1 MHYKSIVYV
10 LGYVL
15 MIIGVLMLLPVV
27 TGLIYGEYFCTLI
40 FLAAGAGSALV
51 GFLLTRLKVRFSVFT
66 AKDGYVSVALGWL
79 LISAVGALPF
89 TLSGEIPFYLDALF
103 EIVSGFTTTGSSIL
117 SNVEALSNSMLIW
130 RSFSHWIGGM
140 GVLVFIL
147 IIMPMAD
154 SGSSFS
160 LMQAESPGPVVSKLV
175 PQLRA
180 SARQLYGIY
189 LGLTLLE
196 IILQALGG
204 MPLLDNLCIT
214 FGSMGTGGFAILN
227 SSCASYSPY
236 LQWVITAFMLLAGT
250 NFGFFFLLLCRQWR
264 AALRMEE
271 VRWFYIIV

>member
-40 FLAAGAGSALV
+40 FLAVGAGSALV

-117 SNVEALSNSMLIW
+117 SDVEALSNSCLLYT
-130 RSFSHWIGGM
+130 SP
-140 GVLVFIL
+140 VL
-147 IIMPMAD
+147 
-154 SGSSFS
+154 GT
-160 LMQAESPGPVVSKLV
+160 SP
-175 PQLRA
+175 
-180 SARQLYGIY
+180 
-189 LGLTLLE
+189 
-196 IILQALGG
+196 
-204 MPLLDNLCIT
+204 
-214 FGSMGTGGFAILN
+214 
-227 SSCASYSPY
+227 
-236 LQWVITAFMLLAGT
+236 
-250 NFGFFFLLLCRQWR
+250 
-264 AALRMEE
+264 
-271 VRWFYIIV
+271 